1 MLTNQYNFSPDA
13 KTVTQ
18 VVANLGALAGGKNN
32 SHNLRSLNLLTADHI
47 SGTTIGYCMQIT
59 YPIRER

>member
-18 VVANLGALAGGKNN
+18 VVANLGAISGGKCEITQGLFAVAY
-32 SHNLRSLNLLTADHI
+32 HVARDHDW
-47 SGTTIGYCMQIT
+47 
-59 YPIRER
+59 IRYAA